1 MATKLS
7 LATRE
12 SKQILSLL
20 TELYVVTSG
29 TALPPPGNSGLF
41 TFQLETQ
48 QAEEIWDA
56 FLLNRNE
63 PMIQLLI
70 LEEHQLLSRKFQS
83 PENRSLEPLES
94 NMSILIMIH
103 LLRRQLLPYWL
114 CMHGVFLFPFLL
126 ECAIFPPLVCNGL
139 YYGTNGLF

>member
-1 MATKLS
+1 M
-7 LATRE
+7 
-12 SKQILSLL
+12 
-20 TELYVVTSG
+20 TSG
-29 TALPPPGNSGLF
+29 TALPPPGNNGLF

-103 LLRRQLLPYWL
+103 LLRRQLLPY
-114 CMHGVFLFPFLL
+114 
-126 ECAIFPPLVCNGL
+126 
-139 YYGTNGLF
+139 